1 MYEIIIRDYVNKL
14 TEEDIL
20 NFCKNKEIPLNDEE
34 VKILYLYA
42 KNYWKEFYKGNPK
55 DLILELKEKIN
66 KNAFNK
72 LYNLYEDL
80 KKKIK

>member
-14 TEEDIL
+14 TENDIL
-20 NFCKNKEIPLNDEE
+20 NFCNKKEIQVNDEE
-34 VKILYLYA
+34 TKILYIYA

-66 KNAFNK
+66 ENAFNK
-72 LYNLYEDL
+72 LYNLYIDL

>member
-14 TEEDIL
+14 TENDIL
-20 NFCKNKEIPLNDEE
+20 TFCQKKEIPINDNE

-42 KNYWKEFYKGNPK
+42 KNYWKDFYKENPK
-55 DLILELKEKIN
+55 ELILELKEKIN
-66 KNAFNK
+66 QNAFNK
-72 LYNLYEDL
+72 LYNLYIDL

>member
-14 TEEDIL
+14 TENDIL
-20 NFCKNKEIPLNDEE
+20 NFCNKKEIPINNDETQ
-34 VKILYLYA
+34 ILYLYA
-42 KNYWKEFYKGNPK
+42 KNYWKEFYKGNPN

-66 KNAFNK
+66 ENAFNK
-72 LYNLYEDL
+72 LYNLYIDL